1 MEFLNKIVKF
11 IKRSRIT
18 NLGPAKDWK
27 LYQELFG
34 TNQRRVSHETSLS
47 IPAYFRALSILS
59 EQIASLPF
67 SIYETK
73 ADGNVVEA
81 ISHPLYSLIKYRPSS
96 KYDTFSFREAIIRQA
111 VNGSMT
117 TKSGNVLIIP
127 NRNQAGN
134 VIDLHLVDV
143 PWEMYKINDEFYYK
157 LEGSTEIYS
166 SLEVL
171 HIKSFSENGYWG
183 KSLIEAGKTTLSR
196 ALHEIDYGN
205 DIYAKGTNLSGTVE
219 TDLILNEDQLN
230 VIKKSWAD
238 KHSGPNN
245 QQGVAFLQ
253 AGFKFKPIASRLE
266 AADIDARKLT
276 IEDISNLTGV
286 PGFLLLGN
294 NNIST
299 TNIEILNRIFVQYT
313 LRAWTKRIE
322 NEFNTKLFPQKDWG
336 KYYVKLDLD
345 ELYRG
350 DVMARAE
357 FYTKLYNI
365 RAIAPNEIRNLE
377 GFNPYEGGDKFGM
390 PLASN
395 SREVP
400 AGEQQ
405 NNVQQQ

>member
-81 ISHPLYSLIKYRPSS
+81 INHPLYSLIKYRPSS
-96 KYDTFSFREAIIRQA
+96 KYDTFSFREAIVRQA
-111 VNGSMT
+111 VNGSMS

-134 VIDLHLVDV
+134 VIDLNLVDV

-166 SLEVL
+166 SSEVL
-171 HIKSFSENGYWG
+171 HIKSFSDNGYWG

-205 DIYAKGTNLSGTVE
+205 
-219 TDLILNEDQLN
+219 
-230 VIKKSWAD
+230 
-238 KHSGPNN
+238 GPNN

-336 KYYVKLDLD
+336 KYYVKLDLE
-345 ELYRG
+345 ELYKG

-400 AGEQQ
+400 AEGQQ
-405 NNVQQQ
+405 NNNSNAQVQ

>member
-1 MEFLNKIVKF
+1 M
-11 IKRSRIT
+11 
-18 NLGPAKDWK
+18 
-27 LYQELFG
+27 
-34 TNQRRVSHETSLS
+34 
-47 IPAYFRALSILS
+47 
-59 EQIASLPF
+59 
-67 SIYETK
+67 
-73 ADGNVVEA
+73 
-81 ISHPLYSLIKYRPSS
+81 YSLIKYRPSS
-96 KYDTFSFREAIIRQA
+96 KYDTFSFREAIVRQA
-111 VNGSMT
+111 VNGSMS

-134 VIDLHLVDV
+134 VIDLNLVDV

-166 SLEVL
+166 SSEVL
-171 HIKSFSENGYWG
+171 HIKSFSDNGYWG

-286 PGFLLLGN
+286 YGIFILLQIQELQMTKVLMD
-294 NNIST
+294 NIYMVICHQE
-299 TNIEILNRIFVQYT
+299 NHLVQM
-313 LRAWTKRIE
+313 
-322 NEFNTKLFPQKDWG
+322 
-336 KYYVKLDLD
+336 VH
-345 ELYRG
+345 
-350 DVMARAE
+350 
-357 FYTKLYNI
+357 
-365 RAIAPNEIRNLE
+365 
-377 GFNPYEGGDKFGM
+377 
-390 PLASN
+390 
-395 SREVP
+395 
-400 AGEQQ
+400 
-405 NNVQQQ
+405 

>member
-11 IKRSRIT
+11 IKRSRIS

-73 ADGNVVEA
+73 SDGNMVEA
-81 ISHPLYSLIKYRPSS
+81 INHPMYSLIKYRPSS
-96 KYDTFSFREAIIRQA
+96 KYDTFSFREAIVRQA
-111 VNGSMT
+111 VNGSMS

-143 PWEMYKINDEFYYK
+143 PWEMYKINNEFYYK
-157 LEGSTEIYS
+157 LEGNNEIYS
-166 SLEVL
+166 SSEVL

-253 AGFKFKPIASRLE
+253 AGFKFKPIASKLE

-299 TNIEILNRIFVQYT
+299 TNIDILNRIFVQYT
-313 LRAWTKRIE
+313 L
-322 NEFNTKLFPQKDWG
+322 
-336 KYYVKLDLD
+336 
-345 ELYRG
+345 
-350 DVMARAE
+350 
-357 FYTKLYNI
+357 
-365 RAIAPNEIRNLE
+365 
-377 GFNPYEGGDKFGM
+377 
-390 PLASN
+390 
-395 SREVP
+395 
-400 AGEQQ
+400 
-405 NNVQQQ
+405 